1 MLAESGP
8 ANEPATWP
16 LLLGS
21 APFGS
26 WRAFGLSCLQPIAEK
41 VAQQSAARVGLRRK
55 RRAALERGPQPVE
68 AASGCLRCTVA
79 GGRRQR
85 GSRASLCPS
94 ATTPAPASDG
104 GGKEPSDEAILSF
117 PRDEA
122 SLNEMFREV
131 EELMEDT
138 QYKLSN
144 AVKEMEA
151 EEEGFKR
158 IGGIDFE
165 KLPPNYHNKSHA
177 DRKVGNKTI
186 HTYQEINKA
195 ARDCNLRNSHLSQQ
209 PLSTAGGFFCFS
221 HLELLPAAELIAVGR
236 LTVALI
242 SAVVALGIV
251 SESVGEAAPEVDNKT
266 GSTSYSETVITSVR
280 EGEVKRNN
288 PEPINLSS
296 FDEFIVKKP
305 ECIIDEDC
313 ETGKY
318 CEFSGLEYKCH
329 VCKTQH
335 THCSRDVECCG
346 HQLCVWGECR
356 KAASRGENG
365 TICENQHDCNP
376 LMCCAFSKVL
386 PPTDLLFPVCTPL
399 PGAGEPCHDPSNR
412 FLNLITWELEPDGA
426 LDRCPCTHGLICQT
440 QSHSS
445 DSLCELSSN
454 KTQNEDNGKQ
464 VVADDTLFLDLVAR
478 DILGDYERLIKK
490 GQDGLEYLT
499 DEATDSEDLDLGSDL
514 LLGDEM

>member
-1 MLAESGP
+1 MKSCWYTAAAVGCCEADLRMS
-8 ANEPATWP
+8 
-16 LLLGS
+16 LLGS
-21 APFGS
+21 RLLFLSVLLGLVYAAP
-26 WRAFGLSCLQPIAEK
+26 
-41 VAQQSAARVGLRRK
+41 
-55 RRAALERGPQPVE
+55 
-68 AASGCLRCTVA
+68 T
-79 GGRRQR
+79 
-85 GSRASLCPS
+85 
-94 ATTPAPASDG
+94 SDG
-104 GGKEPSDEAILSF
+104 DEEQPKETVLSF

-138 QYKLSN
+138 QYKLRN

-151 EEEGFKR
+151 EEGFKR
-158 IGGIDFE
+158 VGGIDFE
-165 KLPPNYHNKSHA
+165 KLPPDYHNKSHT

-195 ARDCNLRNSHLSQQ
+195 
-209 PLSTAGGFFCFS
+209 
-221 HLELLPAAELIAVGR
+221 
-236 LTVALI
+236 
-242 SAVVALGIV
+242 
-251 SESVGEAAPEVDNKT
+251 VDNQT
-266 GSTSYSETVITSVR
+266 GSTSYSETVITSVQ

-288 PEPINLSS
+288 
-296 FDEFIVKKP
+296 

-376 LMCCAFSKVL
+376 GMCCAFSK
-386 PPTDLLFPVCTPL
+386 DLLFPVCTPL
-399 PGAGEPCHDPSNR
+399 PGEGEPCHDPSNR

-440 QSHSS
+440 LSHSS

-454 KTQNEDNGKQ
+454 RTQNGDNGKQ
-464 VVADDTLFLDLVAR
+464 VVADETFLLDLVAE
-478 DILGDYERLIKK
+478 DILGDYEDRLIKK
-490 GQDGLEYLT
+490 ALDGLA
-499 DEATDSEDLDLGSDL
+499 DEGTDSEDLDLGSDL
-514 LLGDEM
+514 LFGDEM